1 MTEDE
6 MNLDMLVAELEQENR
21 LLRARNERLM
31 AAAEATNFDR
41 TAAWL
46 KACGKEPLNPAHL
59 SVQIGVHFEEI
70 VELLECIE
78 TDCVEDNH
86 SLECI
91 ADDMRLIA
99 TSLKKA
105 TTQAFIKTGREVDA
119 LDALCDT
126 EVTGNGIAYLSG
138 FDKNGADK
146 EVLASNESKLVNG
159 KPVLMPGG
167 KIGKG
172 PNYKAPD
179 LSGFV

>member
-1 MTEDE
+1 MSEDE
-6 MNLDMLVAELEQENR
+6 INLDMLVAEMEQENR

-31 AAAEATNFDR
+31 AEAQASNFER

-46 KACGKEPLNPAHL
+46 KACGKEQLNASHL

-78 TDCVEDNH
+78 TDCVEDNE
-86 SLECI
+86 SLWCI
-91 ADDMRLIA
+91 ADDLRLIA

-105 TTQAFIKTGREVDA
+105 ITQAFIKTGMVVAA

-126 EVTGNGIAYLSG
+126 EVTGNGIAYLAD

-146 EVLASNESKLVNG
+146 EVLASNDSKLVDG
-159 KPVLMPGG
+159 KAVLLPGG

-172 PNYKAPD
+172 PNYKAPE
-179 LSGFV
+179 LEKFV

>member
-1 MTEDE
+1 
-6 MNLDMLVAELEQENR
+6 MNENEAKLDMLVAELDYENR

-31 AAAEATNFDR
+31 REAEATNFDR

-46 KACGKEPLNPAHL
+46 KACGKEQLNPAHF

-78 TDCVEDNH
+78 TDSATDTD

-91 ADDMRLIA
+91 ADDLRLIA
-99 TSLKKA
+99 TSIKKA
-105 TTQAFIKTGREVDA
+105 TIQAFIKTGKKVDA

-126 EVTGNGIAYLSG
+126 EVTGNGIAYLAD

-146 EVLASNESKLVNG
+146 EVLASNDAKLVNG
-159 KPVLMPGG
+159 KPVLLPGG
-167 KIGKG
+167 KIGKPEG
-172 PNYKAPD
+172 WKAPE
-179 LSGFV
+179 LERFV